1 MSPPPA
7 SSPPAAPIPSPA
19 PPPVLLA
26 SASPRRRELLRRC
39 GYGVQV
45 RPAAVDES
53 RRADETPE
61 RYVTRLAVA
70 KAEAA
75 RRAPASA
82 ERESVVVAA
91 DAVVVAADTVV
102 VHEGRILGKPAHE
115 DQARAFLRLL
125 AGSWHEVLTG
135 FCVAGPGERVAGAL
149 ARTRVRFKSLR
160 EAEIAWYVDTGEGR
174 DKAGGYGIQGYGAFL
189 VRRLEGSYT
198 NVVGL
203 PLAEVVDALLD
214 RGVRPA
220 GLPPAEREEEIIR

>member
-1 MSPPPA
+1 
-7 SSPPAAPIPSPA
+7 
-19 PPPVLLA
+19 VVLA

-39 GYGVQV
+39 GYDVRV

-70 KAEAA
+70 KVEAA
-75 RRAPASA
+75 RRAPDPA
-82 ERESVVVAA
+82 ERE
-91 DAVVVAADTVV
+91 AVVVAADTVV

-125 AGSWHEVLTG
+125 EGGWHEVLTG
-135 FCVAGPGERVAGAL
+135 FCVVGSGERAAGAM

-160 EAEIAWYVDTGEGR
+160 EAEIQWYVDTGEGR
-174 DKAGGYGIQGYGAFL
+174 DKAGGYGIQGHGAFL
-189 VRRLEGSYT
+189 VRGLEGSYT

-220 GLPPAEREEEIIR
+220 GLPSAEREEEIIR